1 MVSLWF
7 GFVVVSSRFC
17 FGFIMQLSWCCALC
31 GANIYVMLPFC
42 SVRCAVQI
50 SGSPPNRFSKKE
62 QLALCTGGAPFVWV
76 SLCVSALIG

>member
-1 MVSLWF
+1 
-7 GFVVVSSRFC
+7 
-17 FGFIMQLSWCCALC
+17 
-31 GANIYVMLPFC
+31 MLPFC